1 MFPESFPGGP
11 LDERTLIY
19 ESLVADGDD
28 VDDEASDSV
37 ERDTPTPFACLGCG
51 TVTTAPDPPE
61 SCPACHRTP
70 GDRRGGALFQPL
82 E

>member
-11 LDERTLIY
+11 LDERSLIY
-19 ESLVADGDD
+19 ESLVDDG
-28 VDDEASDSV
+28 DDEASA
-37 ERDTPTPFACLGCG
+37 ERDAPTEFACLGCG
-51 TVTTAPDPPE
+51 TVTTAAEQPK